1 VWVMHLVVTDE
12 SHILE
17 ELVASILVRCMG
29 EQGIDTGKGAKKM
42 TLCATFWEG
51 RGQMIFGE
59 RKQRKMFQGARDI
72 KNVFLGA
79 IG

>member
-1 VWVMHLVVTDE
+1 MACHIVQQLAT
-12 SHILE
+12 SILE
-17 ELVASILVRCMG
+17 ELVASILVWCMG
-29 EQGIDTGKGAKKM
+29 EQGIDTGKRAKKM
-42 TLCATFWEG
+42 TLYATFWEG